1 MGGGGKKRKP
11 VTVGYRYYWDIQSGL
26 GRGPIDE
33 IVEIRADDKTAYV
46 GNPGELTHSQ
56 AIYINKPKLFGGED
70 TGGEGGIQGRME
82 ILMGEPDQ
90 QPTQMLINLLKSGTS
105 STPPTR
111 PNFGNSFIGRLAE
124 RMSSQQGRGNYKEP
138 NAGDGSVAPGQVDK
152 GDRIPGFRGIVTT
165 VFSGLVSCYSA
176 YPKKH
181 SYRVR
186 RTHKG
191 WHGDVVWYP
200 EKAKILMRNDNLK
213 ISGLTAAQEENVRQ
227 IHAMNPAHILVE
239 CATNKS
245 WGGKKSLDDLDLE
258 SYKKAA
264 DTLYAEGFGLCIRYN
279 RQTSIK
285 EFIRQVIDHIGA
297 TQYDNVET
305 GKQALRLIR
314 QDYKPEELPLYG
326 YDNGILRVQDDDS
339 AATDKMANQV
349 IVKYRD
355 PVTNREDQAIAN
367 NIASVQM
374 HGVISKTV
382 EYKGVPTFDLA
393 ARLAQRDLE
402 MIASGLSRL
411 KIVFDMRGSQLRPG
425 DVIRVHLPERDIVDV
440 IFRVATLKT
449 GNEGEIIATC
459 LQDVFGLP
467 AANYATQK
475 GESLYSPPDYT
486 AKPISPARLIEM
498 PYHVMPFILS
508 EAEMS
513 FVKWTDSFIWSLG
526 AQPTALSINYEM
538 AVNAGGGYISAT
550 RGSFTPFVRLEGEIT
565 PYQTQ
570 LKFALEGDYPA
581 LDSAYA
587 LMINEEIVKIESV
600 DFSAGTMIVGRG
612 CADTIPQG
620 HKSGSIAWCYLLGAG
635 INEIKYTAGEHL
647 KVKLLTH
654 TAQQTLDANKAPEL
668 AITTRQRQAR
678 PYPPGKVQING
689 IYGNK
694 ITDSSA
700 FKLTWAHRDRDVQ
713 ADKLIPH
720 TDGSTSQDKAVSYK
734 VDLMDGDTLVRSIT
748 TPGTE
753 FVYPDAKRKA
763 GEQFSRVAL
772 YSVKG
777 GLTSLQRYLFE
788 IGGVMTSLYK
798 FNYQAKFSQ
807 GDEYLNRYDDGYFGG
822 KGYFMLSG
830 SADPSTE
837 IYKDYPV
844 AAGKYARFVLDYKV
858 LTYDQRRGKCKVL
871 VQLLAGKNVVRTYDS
886 GLLGDYP
893 DEAWRDQQV
902 TDTLPANVNVIR
914 FKIVAQNGLDTNA
927 LTFRD
932 ITIRAGS
939 D

>member
-1 MGGGGKKRKP
+1 
-11 VTVGYRYYWDIQSGL
+11 
-26 GRGPIDE
+26 
-33 IVEIRADDKTAYV
+33 
-46 GNPGELTHSQ
+46 
-56 AIYINKPKLFGGED
+56 
-70 TGGEGGIQGRME
+70 
-82 ILMGEPDQ
+82 
-90 QPTQMLINLLKSGTS
+90 
-105 STPPTR
+105 
-111 PNFGNSFIGRLAE
+111 
-124 RMSSQQGRGNYKEP
+124 
-138 NAGDGSVAPGQVDK
+138 
-152 GDRIPGFRGIVTT
+152 
-165 VFSGLVSCYSA
+165 
-176 YPKKH
+176 
-181 SYRVR
+181 
-186 RTHKG
+186 
-191 WHGDVVWYP
+191 
-200 EKAKILMRNDNLK
+200 
-213 ISGLTAAQEENVRQ
+213 
-227 IHAMNPAHILVE
+227 
-239 CATNKS
+239 
-245 WGGKKSLDDLDLE
+245 
-258 SYKKAA
+258 
-264 DTLYAEGFGLCIRYN
+264 
-279 RQTSIK
+279 
-285 EFIRQVIDHIGA
+285 
-297 TQYDNVET
+297 
-305 GKQALRLIR
+305 
-314 QDYKPEELPLYG
+314 
-326 YDNGILRVQDDDS
+326 
-339 AATDKMANQV
+339 
-349 IVKYRD
+349 
-355 PVTNREDQAIAN
+355 
-367 NIASVQM
+367 
-374 HGVISKTV
+374 
-382 EYKGVPTFDLA
+382 
-393 ARLAQRDLE
+393 
-402 MIASGLSRL
+402 
-411 KIVFDMRGSQLRPG
+411 
-425 DVIRVHLPERDIVDV
+425 V

-475 GESLYSPPDYT
+475 GESLYSPPDYS
-486 AKPISPARLIEM
+486 AKPITPSRLIEM

-513 FVKWTDSFIWSLG
+513 FVKQTDSFIWSLG

-620 HKSGSIAWCYLLGAG
+620 HKAGAIAWCYLLGAG

-654 TAQQTLDANKAPEL
+654 TAQQTLDASKAPEL

-748 TPGTE
+748 TTGTE

-788 IGGVMTSLYK
+788 IGGVMVSLYK
-798 FNYQAKFSQ
+798 FNYQAKFNK

-844 AAGKYARFVLDYKV
+844 TPGKYTRFVLDYKV
-858 LTYDQRRGKCKVL
+858 LTYYQRRGKCKVL

-902 TDTLPANVNVIR
+902 TDNLPANVNIIR
-914 FKIVAQNGLDTNA
+914 FKIVAQNGLETNA